1 MSREKRRIVITAVVA
16 LLIVL
21 VLSVVLSMQLWS
33 ESTGG
38 VEAKSLFGLLNVTA
52 NNAPVAITAKNREEE
67 YQSRLP
73 LTNDIV
79 GNFESRVLR
88 FLSSGNF
95 AELDDWLLRLE
106 TTYQEAGEES
116 GQDLSYMSLIQNI
129 RSDIA
134 IIQSFSRLS
143 DKSGAAILLTKFQ
156 MPEVLAAAIIYT
168 PLSIKLDS
176 IINQDSLIL
185 PAVYA
190 QDAHLTCLKRIE
202 LRPEEYIPRIEDINR
217 HRTLGN
223 EVIGLVLFEFQ
234 AYGDK
239 YRLEIVAQKDYT
251 YAPYRMFRVEDV
263 AEPDEPVTVSYLKRF
278 RTEYAKSD
286 WFELDSFYVALPHT
300 DSEGS

>member
-16 LLIVL
+16 LLTVL

-251 YAPYRMFRVEDV
+251 YAPYRMFRVEEV

-286 WFELDSFYVALPHT
+286 WFDLDSFYVALPHT

>member
-21 VLSVVLSMQLWS
+21 ALSVVLSMQLWS

-251 YAPYRMFRVEDV
+251 YAPYRMFRVEEV

-286 WFELDSFYVALPHT
+286 WFDLDSFYVALPHT

>member
-156 MPEVLAAAIIYT
+156 TPEVLAAAIIYT

-217 HRTLGN
+217 HRTLGS

-234 AYGDK
+234 VYGDK

-251 YAPYRMFRVEDV
+251 YAPYRMFRVEEV

-286 WFELDSFYVALPHT
+286 WFDLDSFYVALPHT

>member
-21 VLSVVLSMQLWS
+21 ALSVVLSMQLWS

-251 YAPYRMFRVEDV
+251 YAPYRMFRVEEV
-263 AEPDEPVTVSYLKRF
+263 AEPDESVTVSYLKRF

-286 WFELDSFYVALPHT
+286 WFDLDSFYVALPHT

>member
-251 YAPYRMFRVEDV
+251 YAPYRMFRVEEV

-286 WFELDSFYVALPHT
+286 WFDLDSFYVALPHT
-300 DSEGS
+300 D

>member
-251 YAPYRMFRVEDV
+251 YAPYRMFRVEEV
-263 AEPDEPVTVSYLKRF
+263 AEPDEPVTVSHLKRF

-286 WFELDSFYVALPHT
+286 WFDLDSFYVALPHT

>member
-21 VLSVVLSMQLWS
+21 ALSVVLSMQLWS

-156 MPEVLAAAIIYT
+156 TPEVLAAAIIYT

-251 YAPYRMFRVEDV
+251 YAPYRMFRVEEV

-286 WFELDSFYVALPHT
+286 WFDLDSFYVALPHT

>member
-21 VLSVVLSMQLWS
+21 ALSVVLSMQLWS

-156 MPEVLAAAIIYT
+156 TPEVLAAAIIYT

-217 HRTLGN
+217 HRTLGS

-234 AYGDK
+234 VYGDK

-251 YAPYRMFRVEDV
+251 YAPYRMFRVEEV

-286 WFELDSFYVALPHT
+286 WFDLDSFYVALPHT

>member
-286 WFELDSFYVALPHT
+286 WFDLDSFYVALPHT

>member
-1 MSREKRRIVITAVVA
+1 M
-16 LLIVL
+16 
-21 VLSVVLSMQLWS
+21 
-33 ESTGG
+33 
-38 VEAKSLFGLLNVTA
+38 
-52 NNAPVAITAKNREEE
+52 
-67 YQSRLP
+67 
-73 LTNDIV
+73 
-79 GNFESRVLR
+79 LR

-251 YAPYRMFRVEDV
+251 YAPYRMFRVEEV
-263 AEPDEPVTVSYLKRF
+263 AEPDEPVTVSHLKRF

-286 WFELDSFYVALPHT
+286 WFDLDSFYVALPHT

>member
-38 VEAKSLFGLLNVTA
+38 VEAKSLLGLLNVTA

-251 YAPYRMFRVEDV
+251 YAPYRMFRVEEV

-286 WFELDSFYVALPHT
+286 WFDLDSFYVALPHT

>member
-1 MSREKRRIVITAVVA
+1 MITAVVA

-38 VEAKSLFGLLNVTA
+38 VEAKSLCGLLNVSA
-52 NNAPVAITAKNREEE
+52 NNAPVAIPAKNREEE

-286 WFELDSFYVALPHT
+286 WFDLDSFYVALPHT

>member
-251 YAPYRMFRVEDV
+251 YAPYRMFRVEEV

-286 WFELDSFYVALPHT
+286 WFDLDSFYVELPHT

>member
-251 YAPYRMFRVEDV
+251 YAPYRMFRVEEV

-278 RTEYAKSD
+278 QTEYAKSD
-286 WFELDSFYVALPHT
+286 WFDLDSFYVALPHT

>member
-251 YAPYRMFRVEDV
+251 YAPYRMFRVEEV

-286 WFELDSFYVALPHT
+286 WFDLDSFYVALPHT

>member
-67 YQSRLP
+67 YQSRLQ
-73 LTNDIV
+73 LTIDIV

-251 YAPYRMFRVEDV
+251 YAPYRMFRVEEV

-286 WFELDSFYVALPHT
+286 WFDLDSFYVALPHT

>member
-88 FLSSGNF
+88 CLSSGNF

-234 AYGDK
+234 AYGAK

-251 YAPYRMFRVEDV
+251 YAPYRMFRVERWQ
-263 AEPDEPVTVSYLKRF
+263 SQMNQ
-278 RTEYAKSD
+278 
-286 WFELDSFYVALPHT
+286 
-300 DSEGS
+300 

>member
-286 WFELDSFYVALPHT
+286 WFDLASFYVALPHT

>member
-21 VLSVVLSMQLWS
+21 ALSVVLSMQLWS

-217 HRTLGN
+217 HRTLGS

-234 AYGDK
+234 VYGDK

-251 YAPYRMFRVEDV
+251 YAPYRMFRVEEV

-286 WFELDSFYVALPHT
+286 WFDLDSFYVALPHT

>member
-156 MPEVLAAAIIYT
+156 MPEVLAAALIYT

-286 WFELDSFYVALPHT
+286 WFDLDSFYVALPHT

>member
-156 MPEVLAAAIIYT
+156 MPEVLAAGIIYT

-286 WFELDSFYVALPHT
+286 WFDLDSFYVALPHT

>member
-223 EVIGLVLFEFQ
+223 EVIGVVLFEFQ

-251 YAPYRMFRVEDV
+251 YAPYRMFRVEEV

-286 WFELDSFYVALPHT
+286 WFDLDSFYVALPHT

>member
-156 MPEVLAAAIIYT
+156 MPEVLAVAIIYT

-251 YAPYRMFRVEDV
+251 YAPYRMFRVEEV

-286 WFELDSFYVALPHT
+286 WFDLDSFYVALPHT

>member
-156 MPEVLAAAIIYT
+156 MPEVLAPAIIYT

-286 WFELDSFYVALPHT
+286 WFDLDSFYVALPHT

>member
-251 YAPYRMFRVEDV
+251 YAPYRMFRVEEV

>member
-134 IIQSFSRLS
+134 ILQSFSRLS
-143 DKSGAAILLTKFQ
+143 DNSGAAILLTKFQ

-251 YAPYRMFRVEDV
+251 YAPYRMFRVEEV

-286 WFELDSFYVALPHT
+286 WFDLDSFYVALPHT

>member
-21 VLSVVLSMQLWS
+21 ALSVVLSMQLWS

-156 MPEVLAAAIIYT
+156 TPEVLAAAIIYT

-217 HRTLGN
+217 HRTLGS

-234 AYGDK
+234 VYGDK

-251 YAPYRMFRVEDV
+251 YAPYRMFRVEEV
-263 AEPDEPVTVSYLKRF
+263 AEPDESVTVSYLKRF

-286 WFELDSFYVALPHT
+286 WFDLDSFYVALPHT

>member
-52 NNAPVAITAKNREEE
+52 NNAPLAITAKNREEE

-156 MPEVLAAAIIYT
+156 MPEVLAAALIYT

-286 WFELDSFYVALPHT
+286 WFDLDSFYVALPHT

>member
-21 VLSVVLSMQLWS
+21 ALSVVLSMQLWS

-156 MPEVLAAAIIYT
+156 TPEVLAAAIIYT

-217 HRTLGN
+217 HRTLGS

-234 AYGDK
+234 VYGDK

-251 YAPYRMFRVEDV
+251 YAPYRMFRVEEV

-286 WFELDSFYVALPHT
+286 WFDLDSFYVVLPHT

>member
-202 LRPEEYIPRIEDINR
+202 LRPEEYIPRIDDINR

-286 WFELDSFYVALPHT
+286 WFDLDSFYVALPHT

>member
-156 MPEVLAAAIIYT
+156 TPEVLAAAIIYT

-251 YAPYRMFRVEDV
+251 YAPYRMFRVEEV

-286 WFELDSFYVALPHT
+286 WFDLDSFYVALPHT

>member
-202 LRPEEYIPRIEDINR
+202 LCPEEYIPRIEDINR

-251 YAPYRMFRVEDV
+251 YAPYRMFRVEEV

-286 WFELDSFYVALPHT
+286 WFDLDSFYVALPHT